1 MENVAIELK
10 SYSQTIKL
18 LKSLFVGSTA
28 EALLTRQFVLRTV
41 QHRIG
46 RKLKADRQNS
56 PREQTRPRVVIGHC
70 NLCCRGFQRI
80 NFFGMEKRQKV
91 RNDVCL
97 VPAARPR
104 SLHLMPDPARA
115 VQTARRNK
123 MAFCKSFY
131 KDRIS

>member
-56 PREQTRPRVVIGHC
+56 PREQKRPWSGHWA
-70 NLCCRGFQRI
+70 LQSVLPWLSKDKLFWDG
-80 NFFGMEKRQKV
+80 E
-91 RNDVCL
+91 
-97 VPAARPR
+97 AA
-104 SLHLMPDPARA
+104 
-115 VQTARRNK
+115 
-123 MAFCKSFY
+123 KS
-131 KDRIS
+131 SE